1 VFTGLV
7 EEVGR
12 VSSLERGEMLCLS
25 ISADRVAGDTRAGD
39 SVSVNGACLTVDEA
53 DDYTLTF
60 FAMPETLRRTALGTL
75 REGSPVN
82 LERAMAASGRFG
94 GHIVQGHVDGVGEV
108 LAVRPEGEA
117 EIWEFWAPEAVLRY
131 CVEKGSICVDGI
143 SLTVVSV
150 GDASFTV
157 SILPQ
162 TRANTNLGGLREG
175 SRVNL
180 EADVIAKYVE
190 RLLEPRVAETFL
202 RGAQEMPFSPIE
214 EIIEDI
220 KLGKMVIVC
229 DDEDRENEGDLT
241 MAAEL
246 VTADDIN
253 FMASHGRGLI
263 CLPMAGEIVDRLEI
277 PAMVTHN
284 ASRMG
289 TAFTASIEAKE
300 GITTGISAADRAHT
314 CRVAVDDA
322 TGPEDLVM
330 PGHVFPLR
338 AKPGGVLQRA
348 GQTEAAV
355 DLARLAGM
363 KPAGVICEIMKE
375 DGTMARV
382 PDLEKF
388 SKEHDIKL
396 VTVAQIIEYR
406 HAYETQVRCAVETR
420 LPTPFGEFRLRAYEN
435 EIDALT
441 HVALVMGEPEGKD
454 DVLVRVHSACLTGDA
469 LHSLRCDC
477 GEQLEAAMEIIAA
490 EGEGVIA
497 YMQQEGRGIGLLN
510 KMKAYHLQDEGMD
523 TVEANQKLGLAPDL
537 RDYGVG
543 AQILKD
549 LDLKRIRL
557 LTNNLTKV
565 VGLRGFGLE
574 ITARVP
580 IEMEPNG
587 HNERYLKAKR
597 EKLNHVFEKF

>member
-1 VFTGLV
+1 
-7 EEVGR
+7 
-12 VSSLERGEMLCLS
+12 
-25 ISADRVAGDTRAGD
+25 
-39 SVSVNGACLTVDEA
+39 
-53 DDYTLTF
+53 
-60 FAMPETLRRTALGTL
+60 
-75 REGSPVN
+75 
-82 LERAMAASGRFG
+82 
-94 GHIVQGHVDGVGEV
+94 
-108 LAVRPEGEA
+108 
-117 EIWEFWAPEAVLRY
+117 
-131 CVEKGSICVDGI
+131 
-143 SLTVVSV
+143 
-150 GDASFTV
+150 
-157 SILPQ
+157 
-162 TRANTNLGGLREG
+162 
-175 SRVNL
+175 
-180 EADVIAKYVE
+180 
-190 RLLEPRVAETFL
+190 
-202 RGAQEMPFSPIE
+202 MPFSPIE
-214 EIIEDI
+214 EILEDI
-220 KLGKMVIVC
+220 KAGRMVIVC

-246 VTADDIN
+246 VTAEDIN

-263 CLPMAGEIVDRLEI
+263 CLPMAGEIIDRLDI
-277 PAMVTHN
+277 PEMVTHN

-289 TAFTASIEAKE
+289 TAFTASIEAKD

-314 CRVAVDDA
+314 CRVAVDAA

-338 AKPGGVLQRA
+338 AKSGGVLQRA

-355 DLARLAGM
+355 DLARLAGL

-388 SKEHDIKL
+388 SAEHDVKL

-406 HAYETQVRCAVETR
+406 HAYETQVTCAVETK

-435 EIDALT
+435 EIDDLT

-477 GEQLEAAMEIIAA
+477 GEQLEAAMERVAH
-490 EGEGVIA
+490 EGEGVIV

-574 ITARVP
+574 IMERVP

-587 HNERYLKAKR
+587 HNERYLKTKR

>member
-1 VFTGLV
+1 
-7 EEVGR
+7 
-12 VSSLERGEMLCLS
+12 
-25 ISADRVAGDTRAGD
+25 
-39 SVSVNGACLTVDEA
+39 
-53 DDYTLTF
+53 
-60 FAMPETLRRTALGTL
+60 
-75 REGSPVN
+75 
-82 LERAMAASGRFG
+82 
-94 GHIVQGHVDGVGEV
+94 
-108 LAVRPEGEA
+108 
-117 EIWEFWAPEAVLRY
+117 
-131 CVEKGSICVDGI
+131 
-143 SLTVVSV
+143 
-150 GDASFTV
+150 
-157 SILPQ
+157 
-162 TRANTNLGGLREG
+162 
-175 SRVNL
+175 
-180 EADVIAKYVE
+180 
-190 RLLEPRVAETFL
+190 
-202 RGAQEMPFSPIE
+202 MPFSPIE
-214 EIIEDI
+214 EIVEDI
-220 KLGKMVIVC
+220 KAGKMVIVC

-246 VTADDIN
+246 VTPEAIN
-253 FMASHGRGLI
+253 FMATHGRGLI
-263 CLPMAGEIVDRLEI
+263 CLPMAEEIIDRLDI
-277 PAMVTHN
+277 PQMVTHN

-289 TAFTASIEAKE
+289 TAFTASIEAKD
-300 GITTGISAADRAHT
+300 GISTGISAADRAHT

-338 AKPGGVLQRA
+338 ARPGGVLQRA

-355 DLARLAGM
+355 DLARLAGF

-388 SKEHDIKL
+388 SQEHGVKM

-406 HAYETQVRCAVETR
+406 RTYETLVKCAVETR

-435 EIDALT
+435 EIDDLT
-441 HVALVMGEPEGKD
+441 HLALLIGEPEGKE

-469 LHSLRCDC
+469 LHSMRCDC
-477 GEQLEAAMEIIAA
+477 GAQLEAAMERVAQ
-490 EGEGVIA
+490 EGEGVIV

-510 KMKAYHLQDEGMD
+510 KMKAYHLQDEGLD

-537 RDYGVG
+537 RDYGIG

-565 VGLRGFGLE
+565 VGLQGFGLK
-574 ITARVP
+574 ITDRVP
-580 IEMEPNG
+580 LEIEPNG
-587 HNERYLKAKR
+587 HNERYLKTKR

>member
-1 VFTGLV
+1 
-7 EEVGR
+7 
-12 VSSLERGEMLCLS
+12 
-25 ISADRVAGDTRAGD
+25 
-39 SVSVNGACLTVDEA
+39 
-53 DDYTLTF
+53 
-60 FAMPETLRRTALGTL
+60 
-75 REGSPVN
+75 
-82 LERAMAASGRFG
+82 
-94 GHIVQGHVDGVGEV
+94 
-108 LAVRPEGEA
+108 
-117 EIWEFWAPEAVLRY
+117 
-131 CVEKGSICVDGI
+131 
-143 SLTVVSV
+143 
-150 GDASFTV
+150 
-157 SILPQ
+157 
-162 TRANTNLGGLREG
+162 
-175 SRVNL
+175 
-180 EADVIAKYVE
+180 
-190 RLLEPRVAETFL
+190 
-202 RGAQEMPFSPIE
+202 MPFSPIE
-214 EIIEDI
+214 EILEDI
-220 KLGKMVIVC
+220 KQGKMVIVC

-246 VTADDIN
+246 VTANDIN
-253 FMASHGRGLI
+253 FMAAHGRGLI
-263 CLPMAGEIVDRLEI
+263 CLPMAGEIVDRLDI
-277 PAMVTHN
+277 PEMVTHN

-289 TAFTASIEAKE
+289 TAFTASIEARE

-322 TGPEDLVM
+322 TGPEDLAM

-363 KPAGVICEIMKE
+363 TPAGVICEIMKE

-388 SKEHDIKL
+388 SAEHDVKL

-406 HAYETQVRCAVETR
+406 HAYETQVSCAVETK

-435 EIDALT
+435 EIDELT

-477 GEQLEAAMEIIAA
+477 GEQLESAMRIIAE

-549 LDLKRIRL
+549 LDLRRIRL

-574 ITARVP
+574 ITERVP
-580 IEMEPNG
+580 LEIEPNG
-587 HNERYLKAKR
+587 YNERYLKTKR
-597 EKLNHVFEKF
+597 EKLNHVFEKS

>member
-1 VFTGLV
+1 
-7 EEVGR
+7 
-12 VSSLERGEMLCLS
+12 
-25 ISADRVAGDTRAGD
+25 
-39 SVSVNGACLTVDEA
+39 
-53 DDYTLTF
+53 
-60 FAMPETLRRTALGTL
+60 
-75 REGSPVN
+75 
-82 LERAMAASGRFG
+82 
-94 GHIVQGHVDGVGEV
+94 
-108 LAVRPEGEA
+108 
-117 EIWEFWAPEAVLRY
+117 
-131 CVEKGSICVDGI
+131 
-143 SLTVVSV
+143 
-150 GDASFTV
+150 
-157 SILPQ
+157 
-162 TRANTNLGGLREG
+162 
-175 SRVNL
+175 
-180 EADVIAKYVE
+180 
-190 RLLEPRVAETFL
+190 
-202 RGAQEMPFSPIE
+202 MPFSPIE

-246 VTADDIN
+246 VTADDVN

-263 CLPMAGEIVDRLEI
+263 CLPMAGEIVDRLDI
-277 PAMVTHN
+277 PEMVTHN

-314 CRVAVDDA
+314 CRVAVDEA

-406 HAYETQVRCAVETR
+406 HAYETQVRCPVQTK

-435 EIDALT
+435 EIDDLT

-574 ITARVP
+574 ITERVP

-587 HNERYLKAKR
+587 HNERYLKTKR

>member
-1 VFTGLV
+1 
-7 EEVGR
+7 
-12 VSSLERGEMLCLS
+12 
-25 ISADRVAGDTRAGD
+25 
-39 SVSVNGACLTVDEA
+39 
-53 DDYTLTF
+53 
-60 FAMPETLRRTALGTL
+60 
-75 REGSPVN
+75 
-82 LERAMAASGRFG
+82 
-94 GHIVQGHVDGVGEV
+94 
-108 LAVRPEGEA
+108 
-117 EIWEFWAPEAVLRY
+117 
-131 CVEKGSICVDGI
+131 
-143 SLTVVSV
+143 
-150 GDASFTV
+150 
-157 SILPQ
+157 
-162 TRANTNLGGLREG
+162 
-175 SRVNL
+175 
-180 EADVIAKYVE
+180 
-190 RLLEPRVAETFL
+190 
-202 RGAQEMPFSPIE
+202 MPFSPIE
-214 EIIEDI
+214 EILEDI
-220 KLGKMVIVC
+220 KAGKMVIVC

-246 VTADDIN
+246 VTAEDIN

-263 CLPMAGEIVDRLEI
+263 CLPMAGEIIDRLDI
-277 PAMVTHN
+277 PEMVTHN

-289 TAFTASIEAKE
+289 TAFTASIEAKD

-314 CRVAVDDA
+314 CRVAVDEG
-322 TGPEDLVM
+322 TGPEDLAM

-338 AKPGGVLQRA
+338 AKSGGVLQRA

-355 DLARLAGM
+355 DLARLAGL

-388 SKEHDIKL
+388 SKEHDVKL
-396 VTVAQIIEYR
+396 VTVARIIEYR
-406 HAYETQVRCAVETR
+406 HAYETQVTCAVETK

-435 EIDALT
+435 EIDDLT

-477 GEQLEAAMEIIAA
+477 GEQLEAAMERVAA
-490 EGEGVIA
+490 EGEGVIV

-574 ITARVP
+574 ITQRVP
-580 IEMEPNG
+580 IEIEPNG
-587 HNERYLKAKR
+587 HNERYLKTKR
-597 EKLNHVFEKF
+597 ERLNHVFEKF

>member
-1 VFTGLV
+1 
-7 EEVGR
+7 
-12 VSSLERGEMLCLS
+12 M
-25 ISADRVAGDTRAGD
+25 
-39 SVSVNGACLTVDEA
+39 
-53 DDYTLTF
+53 
-60 FAMPETLRRTALGTL
+60 
-75 REGSPVN
+75 
-82 LERAMAASGRFG
+82 
-94 GHIVQGHVDGVGEV
+94 
-108 LAVRPEGEA
+108 
-117 EIWEFWAPEAVLRY
+117 
-131 CVEKGSICVDGI
+131 
-143 SLTVVSV
+143 
-150 GDASFTV
+150 
-157 SILPQ
+157 
-162 TRANTNLGGLREG
+162 
-175 SRVNL
+175 
-180 EADVIAKYVE
+180 
-190 RLLEPRVAETFL
+190 
-202 RGAQEMPFSPIE
+202 E
-214 EIIEDI
+214 EILEDI
-220 KLGKMVIVC
+220 KAGKMVIVC

-253 FMASHGRGLI
+253 FMATHGRGLI
-263 CLPMAGEIVDRLEI
+263 CLPMSEELIDKLDI
-277 PAMVTHN
+277 PQMTVHN
-284 ASRMG
+284 SSRMG
-289 TAFTASIEAKE
+289 TGFTVSIEARE

-338 AKPGGVLQRA
+338 AKGGGVLQRA

-355 DLARLAGM
+355 DLSRLAGL

-388 SKEHDIKL
+388 SAEHDIKL
-396 VTVAQIIEYR
+396 VTTAQIIEYR
-406 HAYETQVRCAVETR
+406 HAFETQVKCAVETK
-420 LPTPFGEFRLRAYEN
+420 LPTPYGEFRLKAFES
-435 EIDALT
+435 EIDDLT
-441 HVALVMGEPEGKD
+441 HLALIMGEPEGKD

-469 LHSLRCDC
+469 LNSLRCDC
-477 GEQLEAAMEIIAA
+477 GEQLEAAMELLAR
-490 EGEGVIA
+490 EGEGVIV

-549 LDLKRIRL
+549 LDLTRIRL

-574 ITARVP
+574 ITGRVP
-580 IEMEPNG
+580 LEMEPNG
-587 HNERYLKAKR
+587 HNDRYLKTKR
-597 EKLNHVFEKF
+597 EKLNHVFDKI

>member
-1 VFTGLV
+1 
-7 EEVGR
+7 
-12 VSSLERGEMLCLS
+12 M
-25 ISADRVAGDTRAGD
+25 
-39 SVSVNGACLTVDEA
+39 
-53 DDYTLTF
+53 
-60 FAMPETLRRTALGTL
+60 
-75 REGSPVN
+75 
-82 LERAMAASGRFG
+82 
-94 GHIVQGHVDGVGEV
+94 
-108 LAVRPEGEA
+108 
-117 EIWEFWAPEAVLRY
+117 
-131 CVEKGSICVDGI
+131 
-143 SLTVVSV
+143 
-150 GDASFTV
+150 
-157 SILPQ
+157 
-162 TRANTNLGGLREG
+162 
-175 SRVNL
+175 
-180 EADVIAKYVE
+180 
-190 RLLEPRVAETFL
+190 
-202 RGAQEMPFSPIE
+202 E
-214 EIIEDI
+214 EILEDI
-220 KLGKMVIVC
+220 KAGKMVIVC

-253 FMASHGRGLI
+253 FMATHGRGLI
-263 CLPMAGEIVDRLEI
+263 CLPMAEELIDRLDI
-277 PAMVTHN
+277 PQMTVHN
-284 ASRMG
+284 SSRMG
-289 TAFTASIEAKE
+289 TGFTVSIEARE

-338 AKPGGVLQRA
+338 AKGGGVLQRA

-355 DLARLAGM
+355 DLARLAGL

-388 SKEHDIKL
+388 SAEHDVKL
-396 VTVAQIIEYR
+396 VTTAQIIEYR
-406 HAYETQVRCAVETR
+406 HAFETQVKCAVETK
-420 LPTPFGEFRLRAYEN
+420 LPTPYGEFRLKAFES
-435 EIDALT
+435 EIDDLT
-441 HVALVMGEPEGKD
+441 HLALIMGEPEGKE

-477 GEQLEAAMEIIAA
+477 GEQLEAAMELLAR
-490 EGEGVIA
+490 EGEGVIV

-549 LDLKRIRL
+549 LDLTRIRL

-574 ITARVP
+574 ISERVP
-580 IEMEPNG
+580 LEMTPNG
-587 HNERYLKAKR
+587 HNDRYLKTKR
-597 EKLNHVFEKF
+597 EKLNHVFDKI